1 MKAFTKAIRFL
12 ETLAASRPA
21 HVVRVAR
28 RVAERGVMLPT
39 GKEQHPRLT
48 SMQAQKRSFS
58 PKIWH
63 IVGMKYG
70 AQSLV
75 LRFNKTKATC

>member
-1 MKAFTKAIRFL
+1 MGDRMKAFTKAIWFL

-21 HVVRVAR
+21 HVV